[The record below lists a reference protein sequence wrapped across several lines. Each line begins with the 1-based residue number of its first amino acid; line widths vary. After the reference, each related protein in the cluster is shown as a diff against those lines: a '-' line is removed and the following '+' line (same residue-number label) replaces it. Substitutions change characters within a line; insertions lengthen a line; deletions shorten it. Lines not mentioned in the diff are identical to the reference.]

1 MARHSLIALAAAAIV
16 VAAVN
21 VHGQGGGATPAQKPA
36 TTGDAT
42 RGKQLYL
49 DYSCYACHG
58 YNAQTGNGQR
68 LLPPRFTEQQFTLY
82 IRTPRTLQMP
92 AYSTKLLS
100 DAEAADVYAYI
111 LSLPREPQLKDVPL
125 LNDLPK

>member
-1 MARHSLIALAAAAIV
+1 MTVAAAACV
-16 VAAVN
+16 VAAIDA
-21 VHGQGGGATPAQKPA
+21 QGGRGSAGQPQGAAPVPAQA
-36 TTGDAT
+36 TTGSAA

-68 LLPPRFTEQQFTLY
+68 LLPPRLTQQVFTLY
-82 IRTPRTLQMP
+82 IRAPRTRQMP

-100 DAEAADVYAYI
+100 DAEAADIYAYI
-111 LSLPREPQLKDVPL
+111 LSLPREPELKDVPL
-125 LNDLPK
+125 LNQLPK